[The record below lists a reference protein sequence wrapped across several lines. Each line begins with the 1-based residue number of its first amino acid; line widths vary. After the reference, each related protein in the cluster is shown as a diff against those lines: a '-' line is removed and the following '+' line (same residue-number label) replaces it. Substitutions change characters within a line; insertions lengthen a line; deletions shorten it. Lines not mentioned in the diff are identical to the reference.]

1 MSEILDTLCFVRIY
15 GRIDVCMRKITT
27 FVGMR
32 AQHNKP
38 LIGENLLYFMV
49 WSLVLLVP
57 ILNSKMM
64 AEEHVQWGN
73 ILTAWSKVLP
83 YIVIFIFNNFIFAP
97 QLLMRRRYIYY
108 LGVLI
113 VVLTA
118 MFLGL
123 DYYQLNIQTTP
134 DDAALIMHGKASFT
148 DLQWYWNVLL
158 GLFLCGANSLIKMMF
173 LAMREEQRVADL
185 ERHRLQTE
193 MVYLKY
199 QINPHFFMNTLNNIH
214 ALIDI
219 DQTAAQKSVLEL
231 SKMMRYVLYES
242 DNATINVIE
251 EVRFIKNYIALMKIR
266 YTDDVDVRLEV
277 QDPMPSNI
285 KIPPLLLI
293 VLVENAFK
301 HGVSYNKASFVHIS
315 IECTSSEVIC
325 KVDNSRHNKQHTDKK
340 NSGVGLDNMQKRLD
354 LLFGD
359 KYQLL
364 INSKNPEIYSV
375 TLKMPINNDEMYSN
389 R

>member
-1 MSEILDTLCFVRIY
+1 
-15 GRIDVCMRKITT
+15 
-27 FVGMR
+27 MR

-64 AEEHVQWGN
+64 AEEHVQLSN

-83 YIVIFIFNNFIFAP
+83 YIVIFLINNLFLAP
-97 QLLMRRRYIYY
+97 RLLMRRRYLLY
-108 LGVLI
+108 LGAAVAL
-113 VVLTA
+113 LSA
-118 MFLGL
+118 MFLGVE
-123 DYYQLNIQTTP
+123 YYQSNIRAIPYGETT
-134 DDAALIMHGKASFT
+134 LVMHGKASFT

-173 LAMREEQRVADL
+173 ASIRDEQRMAEL

-193 MVYLKY
+193 MDYLKY

-219 DQTAAQKSVLEL
+219 DQTAAQKSVIEL

-242 DNATINVIE
+242 DNATIGIVD
-251 EVRFIKNYIALMKIR
+251 EVRFIENYIALMKIR
-266 YTDDVDVRLEV
+266 YTEDVEVQLKV
-277 QDPMPSNI
+277 QDPLPSSV

-301 HGVSYNKASFVHIS
+301 HGVSYNKYSYVHIS
-315 IECTSSEVIC
+315 IACTASEVVC
-325 KVDNSRHNKQHTDKK
+325 HVENSRHNEQRTDKK
-340 NSGVGLDNMQKRLD
+340 SSGLGLENMQKRLD

-359 KYQLL
+359 KYHLL
-364 INSKNPEIYSV
+364 INDVDKQVYRV
-375 TLKMPINNDEMYSN
+375 TLKMPIKDDEVYSN

>member
-1 MSEILDTLCFVRIY
+1 
-15 GRIDVCMRKITT
+15 
-27 FVGMR
+27 
-32 AQHNKP
+32 
-38 LIGENLLYFMV
+38 
-49 WSLVLLVP
+49 
-57 ILNSKMM
+57 
-64 AEEHVQWGN
+64 
-73 ILTAWSKVLP
+73 
-83 YIVIFIFNNFIFAP
+83 
-97 QLLMRRRYIYY
+97 
-108 LGVLI
+108 
-113 VVLTA
+113 
-118 MFLGL
+118 
-123 DYYQLNIQTTP
+123 
-134 DDAALIMHGKASFT
+134 
-148 DLQWYWNVLL
+148 
-158 GLFLCGANSLIKMMF
+158 
-173 LAMREEQRVADL
+173 
-185 ERHRLQTE
+185 
-193 MVYLKY
+193 
-199 QINPHFFMNTLNNIH
+199 
-214 ALIDI
+214 
-219 DQTAAQKSVLEL
+219 
-231 SKMMRYVLYES
+231 MRYVLYES

-251 EVRFIKNYIALMKIR
+251 EVRFIENYIALMKIR

-325 KVDNSRHNKQHTDKK
+325 QVDNSRHNKQHPDKK